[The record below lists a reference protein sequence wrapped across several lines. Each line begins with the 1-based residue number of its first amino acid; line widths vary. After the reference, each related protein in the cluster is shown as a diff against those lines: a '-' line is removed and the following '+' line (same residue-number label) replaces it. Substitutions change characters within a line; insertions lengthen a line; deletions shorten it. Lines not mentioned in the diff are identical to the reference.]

1 MTSCK
6 NGNKTND
13 VLRAEKTKD
22 GNVNW
27 ELQVKQFKA
36 AWKRKREEGQR
47 LLIKREQGQRHAD
60 DSNTA

>member
-6 NGNKTND
+6 NGNKAND

>member
-6 NGNKTND
+6 NGNKAND

-36 AWKRKREEGQR
+36 AWKQESEECSLFNGNVR
-47 LLIKREQGQRHAD
+47 GKKDKDFL
-60 DSNTA
+60 